1 MLDRIVIDNFATIEH
16 LSFDFGDGLNVIT
29 GETGAGKS
37 VLVQAI
43 STVLG
48 GRADISMVRNG
59 EDKAVI
65 QLAGTKAGEEFI
77 ITRELLSSGKSHARL
92 NGSMVTLAALREFC
106 SDLADIHG
114 QYDNQQIL
122 NPDNHIL
129 IADSYRHE
137 LLSDDL
143 AHLAECHRTYSQA
156 ASEYRRLLEDER
168 QARQQKDYFQF
179 EYDYI
184 DKLGLVSGED
194 DELSERLNLMK
205 NSERIYTAVNTAYMV
220 LHEDEL
226 SVLSGLSRCNSSLAD
241 VSSFSEEL
249 SELSA
254 VCDDIYYNLE
264 DLSDRLRDI
273 TSSLTFS
280 EEELDSI
287 SERLSVIED
296 AKRKYHM
303 DIDGILEYAEEL
315 ERKLLVISNFDQE
328 KDRLKHEMDRAYE
341 ALKAAAEAVSEKR
354 SEIAR
359 ELETAMTAELEA
371 LDFANSEFR
380 INIERTEE
388 ITTLGFDRIEFLI
401 STNPG
406 VPPMPLARIAS
417 GGEISRVML
426 AFKHIIGTTDNVETM
441 IFDEIDT
448 GISGRTAL
456 TVGRKLKEIS
466 EHRQIIT
473 ITHLPQIA
481 AFGRDNYLIT
491 KRIEDGTSHSHIEHL
506 DEDGKVRMVAAL
518 FSGGSDDG
526 ALEAARELIQKT
538 QQ

>member
-77 ITRELLSSGKSHARL
+77 ITRELLSSGKSHAKL

-143 AHLAECHRTYSQA
+143 AHLAECHHTYSQA

-328 KDRLKHEMDRAYE
+328 KDGLKHEMDRAYE

-406 VPPMPLARIAS
+406 VPPLPLARIAS

-466 EHRQIIT
+466 EHHQIIT